1 MPVSRFSRLAGI
13 PERTYRRRLARHRA
27 GDPSKGPW
35 PAPKVDDIEATA
47 AKYAVDW
54 PAWGHRKIAA
64 MMRADGH
71 QVSTSTVQRALRRRG
86 LLLPT
91 GFRADRKSWALLRR
105 KVFHAPPTARNR
117 VWQTDFSEFETTAGG
132 IWRICAVIDYAT
144 KYCLAVTIGPTSR
157 AQDAVACL
165 HAAIAEAERVTGLDD
180 LRDDR
185 GLMDI
190 VDPDEYVLGQVPAPI
205 AVVTDNGPCF
215 RGGIY
220 AEVFRGEDPL
230 LRHVRTRVRSP
241 QTNGVVERFFGSL
254 KYEHLYRA
262 DIGDGD
268 ALAVEVHRFRHLY
281 NTIRPHQ
288 ALADR
293 TPAQVYTAPGG
304 GPGLVSA

>member
-1 MPVSRFSRLAGI
+1 MG
-13 PERTYRRRLARHRA
+13 
-27 GDPSKGPW
+27 
-35 PAPKVDDIEATA
+35 TA
-47 AKYAVDW
+47 AQEGV
-54 PAWGHRKIAA
+54 PR
-64 MMRADGH
+64 
-71 QVSTSTVQRALRRRG
+71 
-86 LLLPT
+86 
-91 GFRADRKSWALLRR
+91 
-105 KVFHAPPTARNR
+105 PPTAQNR
-117 VWQTDFSEFETTAGG
+117 AWQTDFSELETTAGG

-205 AVVTDNGPCF
+205 AVVTDNGPCC

-268 ALAVEVHRFRHLY
+268 AFAVEVHRFRHLY